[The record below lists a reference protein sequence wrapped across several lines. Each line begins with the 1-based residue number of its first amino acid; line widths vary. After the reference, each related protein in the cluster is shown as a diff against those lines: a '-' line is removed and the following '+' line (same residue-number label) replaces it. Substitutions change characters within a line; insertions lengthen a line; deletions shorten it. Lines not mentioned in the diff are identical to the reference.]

1 VLRGFSVQVCADPA
15 GPGASLFTGQSSE
28 SVLRCDWGNSTRGRQ
43 VAKIKS
49 FCRFCHAMCGID
61 VEVEDGRVVQVRGD
75 RDHAMTRG
83 FSCIKGRNLPEQLA
97 HEERL
102 LGAFERGGDG
112 ALAPID
118 TALAQDRVAATLR
131 RCIDEHGPRSVALYA
146 GTAIYQSSFTL
157 PFARAWMGGLGSPS
171 FYTSLTIDQPNK
183 IIAPQLHGSFMGG
196 LQSFDSSD
204 VWMLFGCNSIVSMYG
219 GTAGFP
225 SFNPTKRV
233 RDAVSRGLE
242 LIVVDPRRTETA
254 RMARLHL
261 AVRPGEDAA
270 LLAGMLRVIIEEE
283 RYDKDFVERFVT
295 GLPELRR
302 ALRGFDRGLVERR
315 TGIDWEQIERAARLF
330 ALGPRGL
337 ASSGTGPS
345 MAPRPNLS
353 EHLILNLNTLCGRYN
368 RAGEEVANPGVLTG
382 AREFREQAMSPFAG
396 FRMEPQSRIR
406 GLGQVAGELPTAAL
420 ADEILTPGDGQVR
433 ALIVMGG
440 NPALSFP
447 DQAKT
452 ERALSALELLV
463 VVDPFETATARLAH
477 YVVGPALCLERPDTT
492 HYMDT
497 WYPQPFAMY
506 TPAIVDPPPGVM
518 PDWEFLWGLARR
530 LGTKV
535 QLPGGPI
542 DMDVRPS
549 SDDLIENLSVY
560 SRIPLAEIKQ
570 HPSGAVFAGEPV
582 RVQPGDPAS
591 DGRLRVFPDEIAREL
606 DDLVNEP
613 PVEGAGYAPG
623 EVFTHR
629 LISRRLKE
637 VFNSMGRE
645 LPAIRAKRTTN
656 PAFMNPGD
664 LAAIGASSGDL
675 VAIASGHGEI
685 VGVAEAA
692 DDVPSGV
699 ISMAHSWGDLPS
711 RSVDVREHGSATSR
725 LVDNASDF
733 DPISG
738 MARQSAIPVNVRLHA
753 SG

>member
-1 VLRGFSVQVCADPA
+1 
-15 GPGASLFTGQSSE
+15 
-28 SVLRCDWGNSTRGRQ
+28 
-43 VAKIKS
+43 
-49 FCRFCHAMCGID
+49 MCGID
-61 VEVEDGRVVQVRGD
+61 VEVEHGRVVQVRGD

-83 FSCIKGRNLPEQLA
+83 FTCIKGRNLPDQLA

-102 LGAFERGGDG
+102 LGAFARGPGGELG
-112 ALAPID
+112 AIE
-118 TALAQDRVAATLR
+118 TEVAQDEIAATLR
-131 RCIDEHGPRSVALYA
+131 RCIDEYGPRSVALYA
-146 GTAIYQSSFTL
+146 GTAVYQSSFTL
-157 PFARAWMGGLGSPS
+157 PFARAWIAGLGSPS

-183 IIAPQLHGSFMGG
+183 IVAPQLHGSFMGG
-196 LQSFDSSD
+196 LQSFASSD
-204 VWMLFGCNSIVSMYG
+204 VWMLFGCNSLVSMYG

-261 AVRPGEDAA
+261 AVRPGEDSA
-270 LLAGMLRVIIEEE
+270 LLAGMLRLIIEEDL
-283 RYDKDFVERFVT
+283 YDREFVERYVT
-295 GLPELRR
+295 GLPELRA
-302 ALRGFDRGLVERR
+302 ALRDFPRDLVERR
-315 TGIDWEQIERAARLF
+315 TGLAWAQVEEAARLF
-330 ALGPRGL
+330 ALGPRGM

-368 RAGEEVANPGVLTG
+368 RAGEVVANPGVLIG

-420 ADEILTPGDGQVR
+420 SDEILTPGEGQVR
-433 ALIVMGG
+433 ALIVIGG

-447 DQAKT
+447 DQVKT
-452 ERALSALELLV
+452 ERALRDLELLV
-463 VVDPFETATARLAH
+463 VVDPFETATARLAD
-477 YVVGPALCLERPDTT
+477 YVIGPALCLERPDTT
-492 HYMDT
+492 HFMDT

-506 TPAIVDPPPGVM
+506 TPAVVDPPTGVM
-518 PDWEFLWGLARR
+518 ADWEFLWGLARR

-535 QLPGGPI
+535 HLAGGPV
-542 DMDVRPS
+542 DMGVQPS
-549 SDDLIENLSVY
+549 SDDLIANLSIH
-560 SRIPLAEIKQ
+560 SRIPLEEIKQ

-582 RVQPGDPAS
+582 RVLPGDPSA
-591 DGRLRVFPDEIAREL
+591 DGRLRLYPDEIAREL
-606 DDLVNEP
+606 EELANEP

-623 EVFTHR
+623 ETFTHR

-664 LAAIGASSGDL
+664 LVSIGVASGDL

-711 RSVDVREHGSATSR
+711 RSADVREHGSATSR

-733 DPISG
+733 DAISG
-738 MARQSAIPVNVRLHA
+738 MARQSAIPVNVRRHA
-753 SG
+753 DG